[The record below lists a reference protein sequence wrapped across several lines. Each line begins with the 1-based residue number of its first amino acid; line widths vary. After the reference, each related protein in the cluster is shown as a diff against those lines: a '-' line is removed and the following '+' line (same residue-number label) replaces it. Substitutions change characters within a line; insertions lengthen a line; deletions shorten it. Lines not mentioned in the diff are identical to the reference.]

1 MNTDQPGF
9 HIDGPAGL
17 AMVDRALD
25 QLDLLWA
32 RSPEVSAEDRTLF
45 TLAVS
50 EVATNV
56 VQHNGTA
63 PVTMTVDV
71 RVAGDVL
78 CADITDSAPPAS
90 IEWRDVAMPDADSE
104 SGRGLA
110 LARAALDEFSHT
122 FDEHGNTWTL
132 RRHLTLAS

>member
-1 MNTDQPGF
+1 MNAEQQAF

-17 AMVDRALD
+17 AMVDHALD
-25 QLDLLWA
+25 QLDLLWT
-32 RSPEVSAEDRTLF
+32 RTPDVSEADRTLF

-56 VQHNGTA
+56 VQHNGSA
-63 PVTMTVDV
+63 PVTMSVDV
-71 RVAGDVL
+71 RVTGDVL

-90 IEWRDVAMPDADSE
+90 IEWREVAMPDGDSE

-110 LARAALDEFSHT
+110 LARAALDEFRHA

-132 RRHLTLAS
+132 RRHFTPER